1 MKRTKFVFLLLVF
14 LITLSSTIRADDSE
28 LVGCPQVSTRSD
40 CFVNDEVNGQILLR
54 MYKYNTANGKLSPL
68 LAPNQVNSEALALS
82 EINFNDLIKK
92 ETTSTFFLP
101 VLPSGAKKGIRVE
114 TYVHLEDLQKKVD
127 AASGENKT
135 KAQQDLDTAIEEA
148 KKEVSASVIPSV
160 QIQ

>member
-92 ETTSTFFLP
+92 IP
-101 VLPSGAKKGIRVE
+101 
-114 TYVHLEDLQKKVD
+114 LEIK
-127 AASGENKT
+127 
-135 KAQQDLDTAIEEA
+135 
-148 KKEVSASVIPSV
+148 
-160 QIQ
+160 